1 MPITFDSWDVW
12 NRPGILSNLMC
23 IWLDSRE
30 IWINSFDMKN
40 LVKDIFWRFLVLFV
54 LVVLLPF
61 TSNHQTHAK
70 SPFTYYKKTYAGD
83 NNFPKNSLKKSL
95 KRTPKRNPQKIPQK
109 LIWKELVV
117 SVQLDNGRINF
128 FRCNVFSI
136 SWSLMF
142 RAFLDIQSAW
152 EAVLVR
158 IKSWFKLACCAD
170 GVLSPLSTQQKK

>member
-70 SPFTYYKKTYAGD
+70 LPFTYYKKTYGD
-83 NNFPKNSLKKSL
+83 NNFPKRNP
-95 KRTPKRNPQKIPQK
+95 KRTHQKIPQK
-109 LIWKELVV
+109 FPQKLIRKELVV